1 MVNSPSADQLLA
13 LNALLQQT
21 LSNGADDVGR
31 ALNVNVVSSA
41 VNLDNLS
48 RLTVLEGT
56 ALAADLD
63 QILLKTAQGDFV
75 LKAAQAKDQN
85 IFGFLPARVTL
96 QLRPGPDGMEAVLV
110 IGNKP
115 INKTQDSLSAGSSLS
130 GATRQTL
137 APEVPKIGAVHEAL
151 VIPSSL
157 FSSRGEA
164 NTPRQGGNPQ
174 DAVKATAELTQNIAG
189 GIGKTQDGE
198 GKNNNTPN
206 PLANALTQKTE
217 TQLPKTIPPQD
228 TPDNAEDQ
236 PQQHE
241 QNPQNARNQDARY
254 NAPRSSL
261 PQPQETNLKIIS
273 VFPSEQKAAA
283 SAIPVEA
290 KREGKADNQKTLTAI
305 VRDVLPSGQ
314 PVLEVGDKMVA
325 VKTARNWAVGTQM
338 LVQLGKDVKILSE
351 RELTNLEPRLF
362 ESLREGLQIL
372 AQNQQAPVRDV
383 ATTRMPHANAQ
394 QMGGALLFFLN
405 AMQRNDFNSWLG
417 PDFSTQ
423 LENLGRIDLIKKI
436 QEEWQGAR
444 TQGYDMV
451 NGEWKGFTVPYLDQ
465 DKVQHFRFYVHDQT
479 HKKEQEKNGGEWARR
494 FLVEVA
500 LSRLGPLQMEGLVQK
515 KKLDLIVRSD
525 APLEESLKQDLNTR
539 FAAAMEEVRYAGTLL
554 FRANKQGWIDMK
566 QRRDAAVVRNV

>member
-21 LSNGADDVGR
+21 LSNGTEDFAR
-31 ALNVNVVSSA
+31 ALNVNVISSA

-75 LKAAQAKDQN
+75 LKAAQVKDQN

-96 QLRPGPDGMEAVLV
+96 QLRPGPNGMEAVLV
-110 IGNKP
+110 VGNKP
-115 INKTQDSLSAGSSLS
+115 INKTQDSLSAGSSLG
-130 GATRQTL
+130 GASRQTM
-137 APEVPKIGAVHEAL
+137 AAEIPKIGAVHEAL
-151 VIPSSL
+151 VIPSTL
-157 FSSRGEA
+157 FSSRG
-164 NTPRQGGNPQ
+164 NQGMSRQGGSPQ
-174 DAVKATAELTQNIAG
+174 EAVKATAELTQNIAG
-189 GIGKTQDGE
+189 GLGKTQESE
-198 GKNNNTPN
+198 GKTNPAPN
-206 PLANALTQKTE
+206 PLLNALAQKAE
-217 TQLPKTIPPQD
+217 TQLAKATAQLQD
-228 TPDNAEDQ
+228 PDAPEDQ
-236 PQQHE
+236 PEPDNQSG
-241 QNPQNARNQDARY
+241 QNARNENPRS
-254 NAPRSSL
+254 NMPRSSL
-261 PQPQETNLKIIS
+261 PQPQETSLKIIS
-273 VFPSEQKAAA
+273 VNVPEQKNAPAV
-283 SAIPVEA
+283 PPD
-290 KREGKADNQKTLTAI
+290 GKTFVKNDGQKVLNAV

-314 PVLEVGDKMVA
+314 PVLEVGDQIVA
-325 VKTARNWAVGTQM
+325 IKTARNWPIGTQL
-338 LVQLGKDVKILSE
+338 LVQLGRDVKILSE

-362 ESLREGLQIL
+362 ENLREGLATL
-372 AQNQQAPVRDV
+372 AQSQPALLRD
-383 ATTRMPHANAQ
+383 TISNRLPQANAH
-394 QMGGALLFFLN
+394 QMGGALLFFLS

-417 PDFSTQ
+417 PEFSSQ

-465 DKVQHFRFYVHDQT
+465 DKIQHFRFYVHDQSQ
-479 HKKEQEKNGGEWARR
+479 KKEQGKGGGEWARR

-515 KKLDLIVRSD
+515 KKLDLIVRTD
-525 APLEESLKQDLNTR
+525 APLDDTLRQDLNSR
-539 FAAAMEEVRYAGTLL
+539 FASAMEEVRYTGTLL

-566 QRRDAAVVRNV
+566 QRREAAVMKNV